1 MTAHFRASIFRLFR
15 LPLSTV
21 WKSSRTGHQPYMDQ
35 MPSVVS
41 PTSSCA
47 GTLMA
52 FGHPRESLAQPKGEI
67 SSINMAWSTVR
78 GVIVEAAC
86 GDSVLTLLLCAVCVV
101 DIKKKNT
108 T

>member
-52 FGHPRESLAQPKGEI
+52 FGHPRESPAQPTGAI
-67 SSINMAWSTVR
+67 YSSNMAWSQIR
-78 GVIVEAAC
+78 G
-86 GDSVLTLLLCAVCVV
+86 GRAVAGAEYSLKAPKHGL
-101 DIKKKNT
+101 IAGGL
-108 T
+108 